1 MPVRIEL
8 LWSDL
13 LVWLL
18 VAGVTGLVL
27 YTRGRPHLSAPWV
40 KVGRSASGMAAATV
54 LAAFVAAGLLDSVH
68 YRPALPPQDG
78 KPAWST
84 ELRSL
89 LDRALEPLRANREKT
104 YSAPLATHLFAK
116 ETLQLP
122 DGGEGRV
129 YPRLRH
135 GGAHLADPQADRV
148 RDIAVKSLR
157 GLSLAL
163 LLWFAAAITVC
174 AAVAR
179 KTETGIETAWRE
191 VWAGRAPLQW
201 RAVLCA
207 LGALC
212 LVAGPVAALAPHY
225 HVLGTDKVGQDVLYQ
240 ALKSIRT
247 GLVIGTLATLVTLPF
262 ALVLGVMAGYFRG
275 RVDDAIQYL
284 YTTLSSI
291 PGVLLIAAAVLMMQV
306 YVENHPELFPSTEIR
321 ADVRL
326 LALCVILGIT
336 SWTGLCRLL
345 RGEVLKLRELEY
357 VQAAQAFGVSDWRVM
372 MRHLTPNVM
381 HIVMIVLVMDFSGLV
396 LAEAVL
402 SYIGVGVDPSM
413 ISFGTMINGARLEM
427 AREPMVWWSL
437 AAAFVFMLALVLAAN
452 LFADAVRDAF
462 DPRLIVSGGRA

>member
-18 VAGVTGLVL
+18 VAGLVGLAL
-27 YTRGRPHLSAPWV
+27 YTRKRPHLSAPWLR
-40 KVGRSASGMAAATV
+40 VGASASGMAAATV
-54 LAAFVAAGLLDSVH
+54 LSAFVLVGLLDSVH
-68 YRPALPPQDG
+68 YRTALPPQNG

-84 ELRSL
+84 ELPSL
-89 LDRALEPLRANREKT
+89 LDRVLDPLRAGREKT

-116 ETLQLP
+116 ETVQLP
-122 DGGEGRV
+122 DGSEARV
-129 YPRLRH
+129 FPRLRH
-135 GGAHLADPQADRV
+135 GGAHLADPDGRWPDVA
-148 RDIAVKSLR
+148 AKAFR
-157 GLSLAL
+157 GLAQAL
-163 LLWFAAAITVC
+163 LLWFVVAIGVAAMT
-174 AAVAR
+174 AR
-179 KTETGIETAWRE
+179 SLGCGIEAAWRE
-191 VWAGRAPLQW
+191 VWRGRTPLQW

-207 LGALC
+207 LGAVLV
-212 LVAGPVAALAPHY
+212 VAGPVAALAPHY

-247 GLVIGTLATLVTLPF
+247 GLIIGTLATLVTLPF

-275 RVDDAIQYL
+275 WVDDLIQYL

-306 YVENHPELFPSTEIR
+306 YVENHPQLFPSTEIR

-357 VQAAQAFGVSDWRVM
+357 VQAAKAFGVSNWRIM

-381 HIVMIVLVMDFSGLV
+381 HIVMIALVMDFSGLV

-462 DPRLIVSGGRA
+462 DPRLIISGGRP

>member
-1 MPVRIEL
+1 MPFRIEL

-18 VAGVTGLVL
+18 VAGIIGLAL
-27 YTRGRPHLSAPWV
+27 YTRKRPHLSAPWV
-40 KVGRSASGMAAATV
+40 RVGRNASGMAAATV
-54 LAAFVAAGLLDSVH
+54 LSAFVLVGLLDSVH
-68 YRPALPPQDG
+68 YRSALPPQDG

-84 ELRSL
+84 ELLSL
-89 LDRALEPLRANREKT
+89 LDRVLEPLRASREKT
-104 YSAPLATHLFAK
+104 YSAPLATKLFAK
-116 ETLQLP
+116 ETMQLP
-122 DGGEGRV
+122 DGREDRV
-129 YPRLRH
+129 FPRLRH
-135 GGAHLADPQADRV
+135 GGAHLADPQADRW
-148 RDIAVKSLR
+148 RDVATKSFR
-157 GLSLAL
+157 GLALAL
-163 LLWFAAAITVC
+163 LLWFVTAI
-174 AAVAR
+174 AVAAMTAR
-179 KTETGIETAWRE
+179 SLGSGIETAWRE
-191 VWAGRAPLQW
+191 IWGGRAPLQW

-207 LGALC
+207 LGAVLV
-212 LVAGPVAALAPHY
+212 VAGPVAALAPHY

-240 ALKSIRT
+240 ALKSVRT

-262 ALVLGVMAGYFRG
+262 ALVLGVMAGYLRG
-275 RVDDAIQYL
+275 WVDDLIQYL

-357 VQAAQAFGVSDWRVM
+357 IQAAQAFGVSNWRIM

-381 HIVMIVLVMDFSGLV
+381 HIVMIALVMDFSGLV

-413 ISFGTMINGARLEM
+413 TSFGTMINGARLEM

-437 AAAFVFMLALVLAAN
+437 AAAFVFMLTLVLAAN

-462 DPRLIVSGGRA
+462 DPRLIIAGGRA